1 VQNQKEARIAE
12 LRERVRVQREKNEKI
27 KQSTEQ
33 VAKMV
38 RKQPITRAEFESG
51 K

>member
-1 VQNQKEARIAE
+1 VE
-12 LRERVRVQREKNEKI
+12 REKNEKI

-38 RKQPITRAEFESG
+38 RKQPITRGEYESG

>member
-1 VQNQKEARIAE
+1 VE
-12 LRERVRVQREKNEKI
+12 REKNEKI
-27 KQSTEQ
+27 KLTTEQ

-38 RKQPITRAEFESG
+38 RKQPITRGEYESG